1 VAVGTSLP
9 ELATSVVA
17 AVKGER
23 DIAIGN
29 VVGSNIFNILAIL
42 GAAPL
47 LQPLQGN
54 RISPVDLGVMLFCA
68 VILYPMMRT
77 GNTISRKEGAFLLF
91 IYIAYTTWLIVA

>member
-1 VAVGTSLP
+1 MVFVRNGGTVL
-9 ELATSVVA
+9 
-17 AVKGER
+17 G
-23 DIAIGN
+23 DIAGGQAQNGRAIGN

-47 LQPLQGN
+47 LQPLQGD

-91 IYIAYTTWLIVA
+91 VYVAYTTWLIVA